1 MKTTLIQ
8 YCSIIAIAIT
18 LTACGGGKNSASDPS
33 TQDPNFS
40 PGKQSIKL
48 SNIVD
53 IVVSEKVDSVGKN
66 LVDIDNFL
74 IEDDIDGDVLAEDK
88 IDALVE
94 ALLAAQNANP

>member
-1 MKTTLIQ
+1 MKTTLIK
-8 YCSIIAIAIT
+8 YCSIIAIAIS
-18 LTACGGGKNSASDPS
+18 LTACGGKNNTPEPVA
-33 TQDPNFS
+33 QDPGSS
-40 PGKQSIKL
+40 PGKQAINL
-48 SNIVD
+48 SSIVD
-53 IVVSEKVDSVGKN
+53 IVVSEKVDAAGKN